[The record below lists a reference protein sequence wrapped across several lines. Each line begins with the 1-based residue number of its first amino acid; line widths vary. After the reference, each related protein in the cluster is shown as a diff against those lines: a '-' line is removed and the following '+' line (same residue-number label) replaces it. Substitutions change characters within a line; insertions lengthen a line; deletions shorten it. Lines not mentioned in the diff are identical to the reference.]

1 MSAPRDDVDHIIAAW
16 SQERSDLDLAPLGVL
31 SRVTRI
37 AKNLDRLRRRVFS
50 AHDLDVSAFDVLA
63 TLRRSGPP
71 YQLSP
76 TVLRQ
81 QTMVTSGAMTNRIH
95 RLVQRGLVTR
105 TPDSDDGRRAVVGL
119 TPSGRAV
126 VDRALADLLHE
137 EEQALRGLSASD
149 RAALSDLLRTLSAE
163 ISDANPADG

>member
-1 MSAPRDDVDHIIAAW
+1 MSAPRDDVDRIIAAW

-37 AKNLDRLRRRVFS
+37 AKHLDRLRRRVFS

-63 TLRRSGPP
+63 SLRRSGAP

-119 TPSGRAV
+119 TPLGRRV
-126 VDRALADLLHE
+126 VDRALADLLRQ

-149 RAALSDLLRTLSAE
+149 RAALSNLLRTLSVE
-163 ISDANPADG
+163 MSDADPSEV

>member
-1 MSAPRDDVDHIIAAW
+1 MSAARDDVDRIIAAW
-16 SQERSDLDLAPLGVL
+16 AQERADLDLAPLGVL

-37 AKNLDRLRRRVFS
+37 AKHLDRLRRRVFS
-50 AHDLDVSAFDVLA
+50 VHGLDVSAFDVLA
-63 TLRRSGPP
+63 TLRRSGEP

-105 TPDSDDGRRAVVGL
+105 TADSDDGRRAVVGL
-119 TPSGRAV
+119 TPEGRGV
-126 VDRALADLLHE
+126 VDRALADLLQ
-137 EEQALRGLSASD
+137 EEQRALRGLGASD
-149 RAALSDLLRTLSAE
+149 RTALSNLLRTLSVE
-163 ISDANPADG
+163 ISDADRADD

>member
-1 MSAPRDDVDHIIAAW
+1 MSAARDDVDRIIAAW
-16 SQERSDLDLAPLGVL
+16 AQERADLDLAPLGVL

-37 AKNLDRLRRRVFS
+37 AKHLDRLRRRVFS
-50 AHDLDVSAFDVLA
+50 AHGLDVSAFDVLA
-63 TLRRSGPP
+63 TLRRSGEP

-105 TPDSDDGRRAVVGL
+105 TADSDDGRRAVVGL
-119 TPSGRAV
+119 TPEGRGV
-126 VDRALADLLHE
+126 VDRALADLLQ
-137 EEQALRGLSASD
+137 EEQRALRGLSASD
-149 RAALSDLLRTLSAE
+149 RTALSNLLRTLSVE
-163 ISDANPADG
+163 ISDADRADG

>member
-1 MSAPRDDVDHIIAAW
+1 MSAPRDDVDHIIEAW

-37 AKNLDRLRRRVFS
+37 AKHLDRLRRRVFS

-63 TLRRSGPP
+63 TLRRSGEP

-81 QTMVTSGAMTNRIH
+81 HTMVTSGAMTNRIH

-105 TPDSDDGRRAVVGL
+105 TPDSDDGRRALVGL
-119 TPSGRAV
+119 TPLGRSV
-126 VDRALADLLHE
+126 VDRALADLLRE
-137 EEQALRGLSASD
+137 EEHALRGLSAPD
-149 RAALSDLLRTLSAE
+149 REALSNLLRTLSLE
-163 ISDANPADG
+163 ISDADASEA